1 MKYFVKIFV
10 IFTYLF
16 FTNIS
21 YSATELAYINMEK
34 IMNQSIAGKSIT
46 KALED
51 LHIKNIEEFKKIEN
65 ELKLKENEIV
75 SQKNILQ
82 EEEYKKKINLLKEQ
96 VVEYRKERR
105 AKIELLNKK
114 KIEATSELL
123 KNIRPILAEY
133 ATQNSI
139 SIIIQ
144 KKNIIVGKKELEI
157 TDDILNSVNKK
168 VKKIKLN

>member
-1 MKYFVKIFV
+1 MKHLVKIFV
-10 IFTYLF
+10 IFTYFF

-51 LHIKNIEEFKKIEN
+51 LHKKNINEFKKIEN
-65 ELKLKENEIV
+65 ELKLKESEIV

-82 EEEYKKKINLLKEQ
+82 EDEYNKKINLLKEK
-96 VVEYRKERR
+96 VVKYRKERR
-105 AKIELLNKK
+105 VKAEQLNKK

-123 KNIRPILAEY
+123 NNIRPILAEY

-139 SIIIQ
+139 SIIMQ
-144 KKNIIVGKKELEI
+144 KRNIIVGKKELEI
-157 TDDILNSVNKK
+157 TDDILNLVDKK